1 MPTTYACPLTVGGML
16 QDMLRIAP
24 ISQRVRPLIQT
35 ARGLQ
40 AAEGNVFAVTS
51 PINTSGAASNA
62 LYANAQ
68 TAAPSASAP
77 APTLPAPMP
86 LAPMMTLTPDDGTVL
101 GLTPLGWGVV
111 LVGAFAAY
119 KLLFAKS

>member
-1 MPTTYACPLTVGGML
+1 
-16 QDMLRIAP
+16 MLRIAP
-24 ISQRVRPLIQT
+24 VSQRARPMIQT
-35 ARGLQ
+35 ALGLQ
-40 AAEGNVFAVTS
+40 PAEGNVYAITS

-68 TAAPSASAP
+68 TAAPSATNP
-77 APTLPAPMP
+77 APQLPAPMP
-86 LAPMMTLTPDDGTVL
+86 LPPVMTLTPDDGTVM

-119 KLLFAKS
+119 KLFLAK